1 MFKGSFH
8 SFPSSIIML
17 SISGEKWQEKK
28 LREMSVKQTI
38 EEEVTRKEKF
48 VLRKVDL
55 MSRDH
60 IQKSL
65 TMQMKFTGEERYMN
79 RKE

>member
-1 MFKGSFH
+1 
-8 SFPSSIIML
+8 ML

-28 LREMSVKQTI
+28 LREMSVKKTI

-65 TMQMKFTGEERYMN
+65 TMQMKVTGEERYVYKQ
-79 RKE
+79 RGIRYKFCIESYTT

>member
-1 MFKGSFH
+1 M
-8 SFPSSIIML
+8 
-17 SISGEKWQEKK
+17 
-28 LREMSVKQTI
+28 REMSVKKTI
-38 EEEVTRKEKF
+38 EDEVTRKEKF

-65 TMQMKFTGEERYMN
+65 TMQRRSLER
-79 RKE
+79 KDI

>member
-1 MFKGSFH
+1 
-8 SFPSSIIML
+8 ML

-28 LREMSVKQTI
+28 LREMSVKKTI

-48 VLRKVDL
+48 LLRKVDL

-65 TMQMKFTGEERYMN
+65 TMQRRSLER
-79 RKE
+79 KDI

>member
-1 MFKGSFH
+1 
-8 SFPSSIIML
+8 ML

-28 LREMSVKQTI
+28 LREISVKEPI
-38 EEEVTRKEKF
+38 EEEVTRKMKF

-65 TMQMKFTGEERYMN
+65 TMQMKVTGEERYMN